1 LETRKLGE
9 SALEITKVGVGTAP
23 ISSTPEWSVYWGP
36 QDKKAAIKTIQTAI
50 DLGVNWID
58 TAPSY
63 GWGRAEQIVGKA
75 IKERRDL
82 VHIFTKCGTLPDGKG
97 GWVEN
102 LKPDSIRKQLEES
115 LQRLGTD
122 RVDLYQF
129 HDPDPRTPI
138 EES

>member
-36 QDKKAAIKTIQTAI
+36 QDKKAAIKTIRTAI

-63 GWGRAEQIVGKA
+63 G
-75 IKERRDL
+75 
-82 VHIFTKCGTLPDGKG
+82 
-97 GWVEN
+97 
-102 LKPDSIRKQLEES
+102 
-115 LQRLGTD
+115 
-122 RVDLYQF
+122 
-129 HDPDPRTPI
+129 
-138 EES
+138 